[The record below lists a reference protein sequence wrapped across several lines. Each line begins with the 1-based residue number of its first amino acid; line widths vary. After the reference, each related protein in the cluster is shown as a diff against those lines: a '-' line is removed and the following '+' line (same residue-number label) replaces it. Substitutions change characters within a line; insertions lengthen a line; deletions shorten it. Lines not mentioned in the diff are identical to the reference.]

1 MPTEAKPNAK
11 AKPAKK
17 TKAAEAPVKQ
27 KGEKMPEPVTSP
39 VSAPEPAS
47 LTSEIEEK
55 EESKVNAQGV
65 SVKKIKGPR
74 PHGKTKFK

>member
-1 MPTEAKPNAK
+1 
-11 AKPAKK
+11 
-17 TKAAEAPVKQ
+17 
-27 KGEKMPEPVTSP
+27 MPEPVTSP

-74 PHGKTKFK
+74 PHGKTKFKQIAAEEVVIDDSELSENQRRKLEKQR